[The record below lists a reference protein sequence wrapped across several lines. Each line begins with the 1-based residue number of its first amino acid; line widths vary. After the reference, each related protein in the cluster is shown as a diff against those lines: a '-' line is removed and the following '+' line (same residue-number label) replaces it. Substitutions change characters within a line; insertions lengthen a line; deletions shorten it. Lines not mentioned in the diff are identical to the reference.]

1 MSNLLPLAVLALL
14 LAAPMPAQL
23 ALSSLRGTVTD
34 PAGASVPAAQVSLT
48 NVNTNATRSA
58 TTNDS
63 GDYEFPDLVRG
74 NYKLTITAQG
84 FKQFVAEL
92 ILDTNQIRRV
102 NAALEI
108 GQVGTQVTVEAGA
121 AVIQTD
127 SARIQGSITGQKY
140 ADVPWVGAEA
150 TLDPSLILTTMP
162 LVSQTGGVWS
172 SQWAGQNT
180 RQVQEGQDGHTNDG
194 AVNQLNDILD
204 VEEVTVVTVNNTAE
218 YSRVGYMNMVTKQGA
233 NQFHGR
239 LMYWHQNSALGARE
253 FFESY
258 KAKQLIHTFSGSVS
272 GRIIRDKL
280 FFYASATT
288 LKVPSK
294 QFFLR
299 DVPTER
305 MRNGDFGQL
314 LGGARPVLIT
324 DPSTSQP
331 FPNNMI
337 PASRITAIAQKVNAS
352 YLPAPNRGGPDA
364 LANNFQYTFP
374 FPTDYSLRQDFT
386 QRIDYNVSQKNRLMG
401 RIIENRDLYVLS
413 ANYPSFAWTRNR
425 WNLHFV
431 VEDTHIISPALVN
444 TFRVGLYQEKVDDGN
459 TLYGVTPF
467 KGDAAVKELGLLGVN
482 PRGLSAMGF
491 PRMDIAGYPTLMQRP
506 GGLIQDDRNW
516 GFADSLTWSKGKHVL
531 KFGGEFKPQSR
542 FNGSIPEG
550 TYGSFNFNGRFT
562 NYGYADFLLG
572 IPFASTRLDPLVDR
586 TLLDSE
592 FGAYVT
598 DSFKATNRLTLDL
611 GIRWDR
617 FGSPRYKDGLMLN
630 WDPATGNVIIP
641 SEAASKVSPLY
652 PKNITVTTGDVRMKP
667 DNGNIAPRFG
677 AAYRIT
683 DRWVLRG
690 GYGIYTETLG
700 RYQRVQ
706 GGGPFQIS
714 ETYNNAITN
723 GQPLFA
729 MPNPFPGSLAAANI
743 PSQTVTGYPLQV
755 DNGRIHQFNFTIERQ
770 VKDIGIRLSYVGSRN
785 KGINYSLA
793 VNKPEPSLIPFTAAR
808 RPWQQFTAAT
818 YFRNNGEQKF
828 NAMTV
833 ELNRRVGSLTF
844 NGHWSLASNYDK
856 TLNLE
861 NPYAPLFW
869 ERDTFTPR
877 QRVVVNAVW
886 EIPVGRGRKVL
897 SNAPRAM
904 DYALGGWQ
912 LYWIGYFETG
922 QFLGPTF
929 TGADPSNTNTVGGR
943 PDRVCNGNLPPGQR
957 DVRRWFDAS
966 CFTLPSAGRFG
977 NSGSNVLEGPGFNMQ
992 HVSLAKSVNITERW
1006 KFTLTAAATNL
1017 ANHPNFAKPSANI
1030 SAPGSVGVISNLRE
1044 GGRSRRI
1051 ELRGRI
1057 DF

>member
-1 MSNLLPLAVLALL
+1 VSNPLPLAVLALL

-280 FFYASATT
+280 FFYASANT

-337 PASRITAIAQKVNAS
+337 PASRITAIAQKVNAG
-352 YLPAPNRGGPDA
+352 YLPAPNRGGPEA
-364 LANNFQYTFP
+364 LAT
-374 FPTDYSLRQDFT
+374 TS
-386 QRIDYNVSQKNRLMG
+386 S
-401 RIIENRDLYVLS
+401 
-413 ANYPSFAWTRNR
+413 
-425 WNLHFV
+425 
-431 VEDTHIISPALVN
+431 
-444 TFRVGLYQEKVDDGN
+444 
-459 TLYGVTPF
+459 TPF
-467 KGDAAVKELGLLGVN
+467 RS
-482 PRGLSAMGF
+482 P
-491 PRMDIAGYPTLMQRP
+491 PTT
-506 GGLIQDDRNW
+506 
-516 GFADSLTWSKGKHVL
+516 AC
-531 KFGGEFKPQSR
+531 
-542 FNGSIPEG
+542 
-550 TYGSFNFNGRFT
+550 
-562 NYGYADFLLG
+562 A
-572 IPFASTRLDPLVDR
+572 R
-586 TLLDSE
+586 TL
-592 FGAYVT
+592 
-598 DSFKATNRLTLDL
+598 R
-611 GIRWDR
+611 
-617 FGSPRYKDGLMLN
+617 
-630 WDPATGNVIIP
+630 
-641 SEAASKVSPLY
+641 
-652 PKNITVTTGDVRMKP
+652 
-667 DNGNIAPRFG
+667 
-677 AAYRIT
+677 
-683 DRWVLRG
+683 
-690 GYGIYTETLG
+690 
-700 RYQRVQ
+700 
-706 GGGPFQIS
+706 
-714 ETYNNAITN
+714 
-723 GQPLFA
+723 
-729 MPNPFPGSLAAANI
+729 
-743 PSQTVTGYPLQV
+743 
-755 DNGRIHQFNFTIERQ
+755 
-770 VKDIGIRLSYVGSRN
+770 
-785 KGINYSLA
+785 
-793 VNKPEPSLIPFTAAR
+793 
-808 RPWQQFTAAT
+808 
-818 YFRNNGEQKF
+818 
-828 NAMTV
+828 
-833 ELNRRVGSLTF
+833 
-844 NGHWSLASNYDK
+844 
-856 TLNLE
+856 
-861 NPYAPLFW
+861 
-869 ERDTFTPR
+869 
-877 QRVVVNAVW
+877 
-886 EIPVGRGRKVL
+886 
-897 SNAPRAM
+897 
-904 DYALGGWQ
+904 
-912 LYWIGYFETG
+912 
-922 QFLGPTF
+922 
-929 TGADPSNTNTVGGR
+929 
-943 PDRVCNGNLPPGQR
+943 
-957 DVRRWFDAS
+957 
-966 CFTLPSAGRFG
+966 
-977 NSGSNVLEGPGFNMQ
+977 SGS
-992 HVSLAKSVNITERW
+992 T
-1006 KFTLTAAATNL
+1006 TT
-1017 ANHPNFAKPSANI
+1017 SARKT
-1030 SAPGSVGVISNLRE
+1030 G
-1044 GGRSRRI
+1044 
-1051 ELRGRI
+1051 
-1057 DF
+1057 

>member
-1 MSNLLPLAVLALL
+1 LFTRFSLPALALL
-14 LAAPMPAQL
+14 FAAPLAAQL

-34 PAGASVPAAQVSLT
+34 PAGAVVPAAEIVVT
-48 NVNTNATRSA
+48 NVNTNATRST
-58 TTNDS
+58 TTNGN
-63 GDYEFPDLVRG
+63 GDYEFPDLLRG
-74 NYKLTITAQG
+74 NYKLTVTAQG

-108 GQVGTQVTVEAGA
+108 GQVGTQVTIEAGA

-127 SARIQGSITGQKY
+127 SARIQGSISGQKY
-140 ADVPWVGAEA
+140 GDVPWVGAEA

-218 YSRVGYMNMVTKQGA
+218 YSRVGYMNMVTKQGT

-239 LMYWHQNSALGARE
+239 LLYWHQNSALGARE

-258 KAKQLIHTFSGSVS
+258 KAKQLIHTFSGSLS
-272 GRIIRDKL
+272 GRIIKDKL
-280 FFYASATT
+280 FFYASGNM

-299 DVPTER
+299 DVPTDR
-305 MRNGDFGQL
+305 MRSGDFGQL
-314 LGGARPVLIT
+314 LGGSRPVLIT

-331 FPNNMI
+331 FPNNVI
-337 PASRITAIAQKVNAS
+337 PSSRIGSIAQRVNAN

-364 LANNFQYTFP
+364 LASNFQYTFP

-425 WNLHFV
+425 WNMHFV
-431 VEDTHIISPALVN
+431 VEDTHIISPALIN

-467 KGDAAVKELGLLGVN
+467 KGDAAVKELGLQGVN

-491 PRMDIAGYPTLMQRP
+491 PRMDIAGYPTLLQRA
-506 GGLIQDDRNW
+506 GGRIQDDHNW
-516 GFADSLTWSKGKHVL
+516 GFADSLTWSKGKHIL
-531 KFGGEFKPQSR
+531 KFGGEYKPQSR

-550 TYGSFNFNGRFT
+550 TYGSFNFNGRYT

-572 IPFASTRLDPLVDR
+572 IPFASTRLDPLVNR

-592 FGAYVT
+592 FGIYVT

-611 GIRWDR
+611 GLRWDR
-617 FGSPRYKDGLMLN
+617 FGSPSYEDGLMLN

-652 PKNITVTTGDVRMKP
+652 PKNIAITTGDVRMKP

-683 DRWVLRG
+683 DKWVVRG
-690 GYGIYTETLG
+690 GYGLYTETLG

-714 ETYNNAITN
+714 ETYNNAIVN

-729 MPNPFPGSLAAANI
+729 MPNPFPSSLTSANI
-743 PSQTVTGYPLQV
+743 PSQTVTGYPLNV
-755 DNGRIHQFNFTIERQ
+755 DNGRIHQFNFTVERQ

-785 KGINYSLA
+785 KGINYGLA
-793 VNKPEPSLIPFTAAR
+793 INKPEPSLIPFTAAR

-922 QFLGPTF
+922 QFFGPTF
-929 TGADPSNTNTVGGR
+929 TGADPSNTNTTGGR
-943 PDRVCNGNLPPGQR
+943 ADRVCNGNLSAGQR

-966 CFTLPSAGRFG
+966 CFALPPAGRFG
-977 NSGSNVLEGPGFNMQ
+977 NSGTNVLEGPGYNMQ
-992 HVSLAKSVNITERW
+992 HLSLAKSVNFTERW
-1006 KFTLTAAATNL
+1006 KFTLTAAATNVG
-1017 ANHPNFAKPSANI
+1017 NHPNFAKPAANI
-1030 SAPGSVGVISNLRE
+1030 SAPGSVGVISDLRE

-1051 ELRGRI
+1051 EVRGRI